1 MKNLKDILESSV
13 LGDIDDRIN
22 NMDDETIKVTIRE
35 FVDRTYFCR
44 QHIAISAK
52 PNKDGKYVLTAS
64 AAVNVRDLQIES
76 LTNGMFVWGTVYGSF
91 DCSHC
96 ENLKSLEG
104 SPKEV
109 QGYFSCN
116 RCTSLKSLEN
126 GPKRVSGPYVCSEC
140 DSLESLKGC
149 APTVNGYF
157 NCARCANLKS
167 LKYSPKQVHDFI
179 ASDCFSIK
187 DLVGVTQNIKHD
199 FTIDRCRNLKS
210 LKGCPENIP
219 GTFSCYACQS
229 LKSLDYMPKTIGFD
243 FECSNCGEK
252 FDDSYIENK
261 CKVRGTICNDVL

>member
-1 MKNLKDILESSV
+1 MKNLKDILEASV
-13 LGDIDDRIN
+13 LGDIDTRID

-64 AAVNVRDLQIES
+64 AAVNVRDQQIEY

-157 NCARCANLKS
+157 NCSRCANLKS

-179 ASDCFSIK
+179 AGDCYSIK

-219 GTFSCYACQS
+219 GSFSCYACKS
-229 LKSLDYMPKTIGFD
+229 LKSLDYMPKTIGSD
-243 FECSNCGEK
+243 FECSNCGER
-252 FDDSYIENK
+252 FDDSYIESK